1 MVFRPITTITFYLLE
16 HRLEVTTCANEM
28 LNILVVAD
36 KQVRLTVEFIP
47 FLCSIAPLTEV
58 MLGLL
63 PMSLGFLEHYKN
75 N

>member
-1 MVFRPITTITFYLLE
+1 
-16 HRLEVTTCANEM
+16 M
-28 LNILVVAD
+28 LNILVVAE

-75 N
+75 NEKTKTKRKKCINK